1 MVMWTDYIYSP
12 ELPFDQYS
20 LWLDLWLDVNTGD
33 LEIIKVGSPLKVLL
47 V

>member
-12 ELPFDQYS
+12 GLPFDQYS
-20 LWLDLWLDVNTGD
+20 LWLELWLDVNTGD
-33 LEIIKVGSPLKVLL
+33 LEMIKVGSPLKVLL